1 MKVYVR
7 ESAFF
12 PAQKGKI
19 FFLWPNVSRRRIGL
33 FEVVRVKKKINPV
46 RFWAEKLLLPAELI
60 PNVPRTTIH
69 GNSYVCI
76 ENHGG
81 IKTYTKSRIEVKIKD
96 GVLRVEGDGLELG
109 AMTPEEIVITGMV
122 VSVEFC

>member
-1 MKVYVR
+1 M
-7 ESAFF
+7 
-12 PAQKGKI
+12 
-19 FFLWPNVSRRRIGL
+19 
-33 FEVVRVKKKINPV
+33 KKKINPV

-60 PNVPRTTIH
+60 PQIPRITIH
-69 GNSYVCI
+69 GNNSVYI
-76 ENHGG
+76 ENHAG